1 VNFGGAEKYSAATD
15 AFITPQKLATNS
27 FALDGA
33 WKLGTQSIT
42 PSAGEAKIALKYSAS
57 EVRMVLAGSGT
68 VKYTIGGVSKTIT
81 VSGTPKSYPLIK
93 AKDAAS
99 GTLTVSVSP
108 GVEAFSFTFG

>member
-1 VNFGGAEKYSAATD
+1 MRSA
-15 AFITPQKLATNS
+15 PKKLAANS

-42 PSAGEAKIALKYSAS
+42 PSAGAATIALRYSAG

-68 VKYTIGGVSKTIT
+68 VRYTAGGVSKTIA
-81 VSGTPKSYPLIK
+81 VSGTPKSYPLLL

-99 GTLTVSVSP
+99 AFLTVTVSP